1 MLRELRLVLMQR
13 MVGTSTIVAQMAIYI
28 LKVKQV
34 ELKLKLLDS
43 REQINMSALVL
54 LRHIEDYTLLVEL
67 LRGYR

>member
-1 MLRELRLVLMQR
+1 MQR

-67 LRGYR
+67 LQGYR